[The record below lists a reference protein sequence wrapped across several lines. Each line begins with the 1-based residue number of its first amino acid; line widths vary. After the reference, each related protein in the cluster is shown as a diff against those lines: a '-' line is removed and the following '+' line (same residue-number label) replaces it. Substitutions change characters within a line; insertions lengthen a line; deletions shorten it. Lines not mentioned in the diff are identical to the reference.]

1 MLSQHISLL
10 ECAWHGVHVT
20 NPSLMPHW
28 FQSHSI
34 PKIRGRFSERNM
46 RSPLLWWLPFSN
58 QVKLKKIQKEVH
70 LSSISQQNYIYVFFG
85 GCYYNAFHL
94 FWDHSGSEFG
104 TPNWAPNAPT
114 TGRPPVKKLQTLAT
128 HKVSATVLQS
138 WLSFTGWTCSRILAN
153 HGE

>member
-1 MLSQHISLL
+1 MYGYVQRSKLINSNAFTTHFPLGMCMTWGTCDKPIAHATLVSKPQHPKDPGPLFRKEHEIPTVMMAAFQQPGEAQKDSKRSSSVINIS
-10 ECAWHGVHVT
+10 A
-20 NPSLMPHW
+20 
-28 FQSHSI
+28 
-34 PKIRGRFSERNM
+34 
-46 RSPLLWWLPFSN
+46 
-58 QVKLKKIQKEVH
+58 KLYI
-70 LSSISQQNYIYVFFG
+70 YIYVFFG

-138 WLSFTGWTCSRILAN
+138 
-153 HGE
+153 